1 MKGLITLEE
10 FQKAIEEQRVNGGRL
25 ESIFVRLG
33 LINEEN
39 LLTFLCNH
47 YMVPFLR
54 LSQFEIKPNVIQLIP
69 SNLARRHLLIPIH
82 RVRDRLALAM
92 VDPSDVDA
100 IYDVWRLTRLN
111 IETFGASET
120 EIINAINK
128 YYAEEG
134 DVAEEKTAIFNSMDK
149 NAEINPIV

>member
-1 MKGLITLEE
+1 
-10 FQKAIEEQRVNGGRL
+10 
-25 ESIFVRLG
+25 
-33 LINEEN
+33 
-39 LLTFLCNH
+39 
-47 YMVPFLR
+47 
-54 LSQFEIKPNVIQLIP
+54 
-69 SNLARRHLLIPIH
+69 
-82 RVRDRLALAM
+82 M